1 MHMATTPASS
11 STYKRPPRLAAG
23 DRIAVVAPAGPFD
36 SEKFEIGLAVMR
48 TWGLIPE
55 PAPHVYDR
63 RSHLAGSDTDRAAD
77 LAACLADP
85 DLKAIICAR
94 GGYGCL
100 RLLPLMADVG
110 LDGPAKWLV
119 GFSDI
124 TALHQYIHQRVGWA
138 TLHGPM
144 VTTLASADAA
154 TRDHLWSLLSG
165 AGEAPLSYPL
175 GEVLLPGVAR
185 GVIIGGNLTTLSHL
199 LGTPYQ
205 PDFTDCLLF
214 LEDVGEA
221 PYRIDRILTQMALA
235 GCLKGLAGVALGQF
249 TDCGAWEAIRQIFKE
264 RLAPYGIPLA
274 AGLAAGHGSPN
285 MALPLGMTA
294 TLDTD
299 ALVLVYDEP
308 PAEVA

>member
-1 MHMATTPASS
+1 MAKCTPP
-11 STYKRPPRLAAG
+11 KIDRPHPLVPG
-23 DRIAVVAPAGPFD
+23 DRIAVVAPAGPFNP
-36 SEKFEIGLAVMR
+36 EKFEAGLAVMR

-55 PAPHVYDR
+55 PAPHAYDR
-63 RSHLAGSDTDRAAD
+63 RSHLAGLDTDRAAD

-94 GGYGCL
+94 GGSGCL
-100 RLLPLMADVG
+100 RLLPLLADVAI
-110 LDGPAKWLV
+110 DGPAKWLV

-124 TALHQYIHQRVGWA
+124 TALHQYFHQRVGWA

-144 VTTLASADAA
+144 VTTLASADTA

-165 AGEAPLSYPL
+165 AADASLSYPL
-175 GEVLLPGVAR
+175 GEALLPGVAR
-185 GVIIGGNLTTLSHL
+185 GMITGGNLTTLCHL

-235 GCLKGLAGVALGQF
+235 GCLQGLAGVTLGQF
-249 TDCGAWEAIRQIFKE
+249 TDCGAWEEIRQIFTE

-294 TLDTD
+294 TLDTE
-299 ALVLVYDEP
+299 ALVLVYDQQP
-308 PAEVA
+308 GAVA

>member
-1 MHMATTPASS
+1 MAK
-11 STYKRPPRLAAG
+11 STRPKIVRPHPLVPG

-36 SEKFEIGLAVMR
+36 PEKFEAGLGVMR
-48 TWGLIPE
+48 TWGLVPE
-55 PAPHVYDR
+55 PAPHARDR
-63 RSHLAGSDTDRAAD
+63 RRHLAGSDSDRAAD
-77 LAACLADP
+77 LAACLTDP
-85 DLKAIICAR
+85 DLKAVICAR

-100 RLLPLMADVG
+100 RLLPLMADLG
-110 LDGPAKWLV
+110 IAETAKWLI

-124 TALHQYIHQRVGWA
+124 TALHQFVYQRTGWI

-154 TRDHLWSLLSG
+154 TRDHLWSILSG
-165 AGEAPLSYPL
+165 AGDAVLRYPL
-175 GEVLLPGVAR
+175 GEALLPGMAR
-185 GVIIGGNLTTLSHL
+185 GVITGGNLTTLCHL

-205 PDFTDCLLF
+205 PDFVDRLLF

-235 GCLKGLAGVALGQF
+235 GCFQGLAGVVLGQF
-249 TDCGAWEAIRQIFKE
+249 TDCGAWEEIRQIFRE

-285 MALPLGMTA
+285 MALPLGLTA

-299 ALVLVYDEP
+299 ALVLAYDRP

>member
-1 MHMATTPASS
+1 
-11 STYKRPPRLAAG
+11 
-23 DRIAVVAPAGPFD
+23 
-36 SEKFEIGLAVMR
+36 
-48 TWGLIPE
+48 
-55 PAPHVYDR
+55 
-63 RSHLAGSDTDRAAD
+63 
-77 LAACLADP
+77 
-85 DLKAIICAR
+85 
-94 GGYGCL
+94 
-100 RLLPLMADVG
+100 
-110 LDGPAKWLV
+110 
-119 GFSDI
+119 
-124 TALHQYIHQRVGWA
+124 
-138 TLHGPM
+138 M

-154 TRDHLWSLLSG
+154 SRDHLWSLLSG

-205 PDFTDCLLF
+205 PDFTNCLLF

-264 RLAPYGIPLA
+264 RLAPHGIPLA
-274 AGLAAGHGSPN
+274 AGLAAGHGLPN

-299 ALVLVYDEP
+299 ALVLVYDES